1 MIKPSLSLNGT
12 APGDFPMLATV
23 VFATIAAVV
32 AALSVAV
39 WMGVDLDRGV

>member
-1 MIKPSLSLNGT
+1 MVAI
-12 APGDFPMLATV
+12 V
-23 VFATIAAVV
+23 VFASIAAIV

>member
-1 MIKPSLSLNGT
+1 MVAVI
-12 APGDFPMLATV
+12 

-32 AALSVAV
+32 VALSVAV

>member
-1 MIKPSLSLNGT
+1 
-12 APGDFPMLATV
+12 MLATV